1 MESAFTDLL
10 VGTIQQTGGVTA
22 DITAG
27 RLIPAPDAWL
37 LPRYPGLT
45 RIVPLT
51 GLKESLTDFIETH
64 RPVFDGELVQFGAWI
79 NPVGRQCYLDLIV
92 QVPSQSE
99 AERLAGRYG
108 REGGRRIE
116 AIHNPALGRT
126 VRLADDPGG

>member
-1 MESAFTDLL
+1 MDRTFADLI
-10 VGTIQQTGGVTA
+10 VGAIHRMGGVTA
-22 DITAG
+22 DVTRR
-27 RLIPAPDAWL
+27 RLTPARDAWL

-51 GLKESLTDFIETH
+51 ELRESVADFLSAH
-64 RPVFDGELVQFGAWI
+64 QAVFDGEKVQFGGWI
-79 NPVGRQCYLDLIV
+79 NPVGRKCYLDLIV
-92 QVPSQSE
+92 QVSSQSE

-126 VRLADDPGG
+126 VRLPDDPRG